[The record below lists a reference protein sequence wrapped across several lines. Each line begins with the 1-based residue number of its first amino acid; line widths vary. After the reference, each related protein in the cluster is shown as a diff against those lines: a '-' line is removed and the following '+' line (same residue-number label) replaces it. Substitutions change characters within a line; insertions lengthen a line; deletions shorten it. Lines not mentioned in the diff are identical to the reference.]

1 MTAKVGL
8 IFSAMPSEVPTW
20 PHVGYNYEARASEL
34 SKALRK
40 ALPQIE
46 FKETLVKN
54 VEEVKK
60 ALDNMGDVIGFVV
73 YILGI
78 WNNVPLYVISEK
90 KKPTILVDDLYGG
103 SGEFLLTLARAKKE
117 NYNVVGVASSNLN
130 DVVEKVK
137 LLEAL
142 DHLKK
147 LKILLVK
154 DSFPKWYE
162 DLNSL
167 DLSKHN
173 MSYLRNFLKWYEDYA
188 ETLEKTFGSKV
199 VKVNVDE
206 LLEEYKKANEK
217 EAEEIANTWIASAH
231 FVEPKKE
238 EIVRS
243 AKMYIAMKNLL
254 EKYDAK
260 AITIDCLGLFYSN
273 KLPAYPCLGYVQLL
287 NDGFIATCEADLD
300 SCITQAAIEFST
312 DRPGF
317 VSDPVIDQ
325 AKNQIIYAHC
335 LAATKVYGK
344 EKSNTPYDI
353 RTHAEDRKGA
363 ALQAFW
369 PLGEQITTI
378 KFNVI
383 QKAMSLHSGKIV
395 ENVKEEKAC
404 RTKVAA
410 EANANLILNNWN
422 REVDFG
428 WHRVSVVGNFR
439 EKFVDIARLLGFKV
453 IEEDR

>member
-20 PHVGYNYEARASEL
+20 PYIGYDYEARASML
-34 SKALRK
+34 SEALRK
-40 ALPQIE
+40 ALPQVE
-46 FKETLVKN
+46 FKEALVKN
-54 VEEVKK
+54 VEEAKK
-60 ALDNMGDVIGFVV
+60 ALENMNDVVGFVV
-73 YILGI
+73 YLIGI
-78 WNNVPLYVISEK
+78 WNNVPWYVISEK

-103 SGEFLLTLARAKKE
+103 TGEFLLTLARARKE
-117 NYNVVGVASSNLN
+117 NYNVVGVASSNFN

-137 LLEAL
+137 LLETL
-142 DHLKK
+142 DNLKK
-147 LKILLVK
+147 LKILLVR

-162 DLNSL
+162 D
-167 DLSKHN
+167 
-173 MSYLRNFLKWYEDYA
+173 YA
-188 ETLEKTFGSKV
+188 EALEKTFGSKV
-199 VKVNVDE
+199 VKVSVEE
-206 LLEEYKKANEK
+206 LLEEYKKVNEE
-217 EAEEIANTWIASAH
+217 EAEGVAEAWVASAQ

-238 EIVRS
+238 EIVKS

-260 AITIDCLGLFYSN
+260 GITIDCLGLFYSN

-300 SCITQAAIEFST
+300 SSITQAVIEFAT
-312 DRPGF
+312 GRPGF

-344 EKSNTPYDI
+344 ERGSTLYKI

-363 ALQAFW
+363 ALQALW

-378 KFNVI
+378 KFNVM

-395 ENVKEEKAC
+395 ENVEEEKAC

-410 EANANLILNNWN
+410 EANVNLILNNWN
-422 REVDFG
+422 READFG

-439 EKFVDIARLLGFKV
+439 EKFVDIARLLGFRV

>member
-8 IFSAMPSEVPTW
+8 IFSAMPSEVSTW
-20 PHVGYNYEARASEL
+20 PYAGYNYEARASEL

-46 FKETLVKN
+46 FKEALVKN
-54 VEEVKK
+54 VEEAKK
-60 ALDNMGDVIGFVV
+60 ALENMDDVVGFVV
-73 YILGI
+73 YIIGI
-78 WNNVPLYVISEK
+78 WNTVPWYIISGK

-103 SGEFLLTLARAKKE
+103 AGEFLLTLAAARKG
-117 NYNVVGVASSNLN
+117 NHNVVGVASSNFN

-142 DHLKK
+142 DSLKN
-147 LKILLVK
+147 LKILLVR

-162 DLNSL
+162 D
-167 DLSKHN
+167 
-173 MSYLRNFLKWYEDYA
+173 YA
-188 ETLEKTFGSKV
+188 EALEKTFGSKV

-206 LLEEYKKANEK
+206 LLEEYRKVGEK
-217 EAEEIANTWIASAH
+217 EAEEIAKTWIASAQ

-238 EIVRS
+238 EIVKS
-243 AKMYIAMKNLL
+243 AKIYIAMKNLL
-254 EKYDAK
+254 EKYGAK

-287 NDGFIATCEADLD
+287 NNGFIATCEADLD
-300 SCITQAAIEFST
+300 SCVTQATIEFST
-312 DRPGF
+312 GRPGF

-344 EKSNTPYDI
+344 DKSSTSYKI

-378 KFNVI
+378 KFNVM

-395 ENVKEEKAC
+395 ENVEEEKAC

-422 REVDFG
+422 GEADFG

-439 EKFVDIARLLGFKV
+439 ERFTDIARLLGFKV
-453 IEEDR
+453 IEEDSKLNR